1 VQSPI
6 DRSSISLQLLES
18 GDSAV
23 TTQQKPIE
31 SGFGAASTAEEV
43 IAGIDL
49 TGKTAI
55 VTGGYSG
62 LGRETARVLRAAGAT
77 VIVPA
82 RNLEKAAKAL
92 TGIDVEIQ
100 PMDLLDPA
108 SIDAF
113 AQRFLATGRPLHI
126 LVNSAGI
133 MAWPLTRDA
142 RGYEA
147 QFATNHLG
155 HFQLTARLRSALIA
169 AKGARVVSVS
179 SWGHHLSPVIFD
191 DPNFERHEYE
201 RWIAYGQSKTANS
214 LFAVTLDERDQQYG
228 VRAFAAHPGAVLNT
242 GLSTYVTREER
253 EAIGVIDHEGKP
265 VLDPSQNKKTV
276 QQGAST
282 FVWCATSPQLEGMG
296 GVYCENTDIA
306 LVDTSGP
313 ATPDTIGESQD
324 RGGVMPY
331 AIDPDAGHRL
341 WALSE
346 QLLHIGELQPT

>member
-1 VQSPI
+1 V
-6 DRSSISLQLLES
+6 
-18 GDSAV
+18 A
-23 TTQQKPIE
+23 TQQIPIN

-62 LGRETARVLRAAGAT
+62 LGKETARVLRSAGAT

-113 AQRFLATGRPLHI
+113 AQRFLATGTPLHI
-126 LVNSAGI
+126 LVDSAGI

-142 RGYEA
+142 RGFEA

-155 HFQLTARLRSALIA
+155 HFQLAARLRSALIA

-179 SWGHHLSPVIFD
+179 SWGHHFSPVIFD
-191 DPNFERHEYE
+191 DPNFERHAYD
-201 RWIAYGQSKTANS
+201 RWVAYGQSKTANI
-214 LFAVTLDERDQQYG
+214 LFAVTLDEQEQKNG
-228 VRAFAAHPGAVLNT
+228 VRAFSAHPGAIVET
-242 GLSTYVTREER
+242 GLATYVNREEL
-253 EAIGVIDHEGKP
+253 EALGFIDHEGKP
-265 VLDPSQNKKTV
+265 VLDPSRNKKTV
-276 QQGAST
+276 EQGAST
-282 FVWCATSPQLEGMG
+282 FVWCATSPQLDGMG
-296 GVYCENTDIA
+296 GVYCENTNIA
-306 LVDTSGP
+306 SVDSSGP
-313 ATPDTIGESQD
+313 VTPETMGESQV

-331 AIDPDAGHRL
+331 AIDPEAGHRL
-341 WALSE
+341 WTLSG